1 MKAISVKHPWPWLMF
16 HGTPL
21 KDIENRDWSTK
32 YRGELYIHC
41 SKLVDTLECDA
52 AMALIRRHRLN
63 IELPTIAELKRTA
76 GRIIGRVTVTD
87 CVRRSDSPWFVGE
100 YGFVLD
106 DSKLLATPVYCRGS
120 LSLWDVPELTRRVI
134 EEQIKEKAHA

>member
-41 SKLVDTLECDA
+41 SKLVDIMDYDA
-52 AMALIRRHRLN
+52 AMALIRHHRLN
-63 IELPTIAELKRTA
+63 IKLPPIAELKSTA
-76 GRIIGRVTVTD
+76 GHIIGRVTVTD
-87 CVRRSDSPWFVGE
+87 CVLRSDSPWFGGAF
-100 YGFVLD
+100 GFVLAD
-106 DSKLLATPVYCRGS
+106 PKLLATPVYCRGS
-120 LSLWDVPELTRRVI
+120 LSLWDVPELTRRAI
-134 EEQIKEKAHA
+134 EAQAK